1 MKQGSVKTKECIN
14 KTTYVFL
21 LFKLSSQE
29 RTLLLYIHI
38 IVFLYIEL
46 VYILVYSPVTCL
58 ANELNLNSDQINT
71 HFSSILVS
79 NVTLFLDV

>member
-1 MKQGSVKTKECIN
+1 MKQECVKTKECNN

-38 IVFLYIEL
+38 CDFLCIEP
-46 VYILVYSPVTCL
+46 VHILVYSPVTFL
-58 ANELNLNSDQINT
+58 ANELNLYSDQINT
-71 HFSSILVS
+71 HFSSILIS